1 MHCAIYKGSL
11 KPESFLYIEC
21 PDDFSRVPELLLK
34 MFGELELVM
43 ELDLGSRTKLANADL
58 EEVKHL
64 LAEQGYY
71 LQMPPDKDAPR
82 I

>member
-1 MHCAIYKGSL
+1 MHCAIYKGL
-11 KPESFLYIEC
+11 RKPESFLYIERAG
-21 PDDFSRVPELLLK
+21 DFTRVPEALLK

-43 ELDLGSRTKLANADL
+43 ELDLGDRRRLANADVD
-58 EEVKHL
+58 EVKRL
-64 LAEQGYY
+64 LSEQGFY

>member
-1 MHCAIYKGSL
+1 MYCVIYKGRL

-21 PDDFSRVPELLLK
+21 ADDFARVPGSLLT

-43 ELDLGSRTKLANADL
+43 ELELGSRAKLQNADI
-58 EEVKHL
+58 EEVKRL
-64 LAEQGYY
+64 LVEQGFY
-71 LQMPPDKDAPR
+71 LQMPPDENAPR

>member
-1 MHCAIYKGSL
+1 MHCAIYKGPR
-11 KPESFLYIEC
+11 KPESFLYVEKA
-21 PDDFSRVPELLLK
+21 DDFARVPKALLT

-43 ELDLGSRTKLANADL
+43 ELDLGSRSKLVNADL
-58 EEVKHL
+58 EEVQRL
-64 LAEQGYY
+64 LVEQGFY

>member
-1 MHCAIYKGSL
+1 MHCAIYKGSR
-11 KPESFLYIEC
+11 KPESFLYVEHA
-21 PDDFSRVPELLLK
+21 DDFTRVPEALLR

-58 EEVKHL
+58 EEVKRL
-64 LAEQGYY
+64 LAEQGFY
-71 LQMPPDKDAPR
+71 LQMPPDEDAPR